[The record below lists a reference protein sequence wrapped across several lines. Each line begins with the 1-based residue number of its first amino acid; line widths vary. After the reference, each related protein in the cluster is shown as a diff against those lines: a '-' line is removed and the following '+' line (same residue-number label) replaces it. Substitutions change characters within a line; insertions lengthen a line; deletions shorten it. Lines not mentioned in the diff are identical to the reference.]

1 MSLSLRVACDTIGTR
16 IKEAQSHAP
25 PNPRLRLLFPTRQR
39 HGRVTKDETSM
50 PTVDLRLIVTSDLHM
65 QLTDFD
71 YCLDRTTGAQSMA
84 HLGPAIRSLRAERPH
99 ALLVDL
105 GDLLQGNPL
114 SDHIAAAGHVGR
126 DHPMVRAMNR
136 LHYDAVVPGNHD
148 FDYGLDFTRNTLYA
162 LTARIVCCNLR
173 PLDEGCAPAPFVIVE
188 REVPAH
194 DGTRHSLRIALI
206 GFTTPALSSSEVA
219 VDDILDAART
229 VLPAVQRERPD
240 LTVALCHSGIS
251 ASPQSQGM
259 ENAAAPL
266 AALAG
271 IDVVLAGHTHQV
283 FPDSKD
289 PVAVAGVDTRNGTL
303 HGKPAMIP
311 GSYAANVGCMDL
323 TLDRDGQ
330 GGWQVVDHT
339 ARFVPP
345 SETPCARLQKD
356 VAPLHAATRAAM
368 AVPVGRTEAPLH
380 SWFEAM
386 GADLTLPVVAAAQ
399 RAAMAKVTGPD
410 GPPLLV
416 AVPSMRAGGQAMQSD
431 FLHIPAGP
439 ILRRHVAALVP
450 FDDPLCVVSRRGWQI
465 RDWLEFAARRFRQ
478 VPQGAQGHPLLNP
491 DQPGYHMDSFFGLTY
506 RIDLSM
512 PPLFQ
517 DDGTAA
523 RSGPGRIRDLRHM
536 GRSFEDDD
544 RFLVVTNTYRARGGG
559 AIRPVHEQD
568 IVHTAKDGA
577 RRALDSYFRADPQ
590 IAPAP
595 CPVWSFAP
603 MPGTSVTFE
612 TAAAATARLPQGVR
626 PVGPAGPDRMTVALD
641 L

>member
-1 MSLSLRVACDTIGTR
+1 
-16 IKEAQSHAP
+16 
-25 PNPRLRLLFPTRQR
+25 
-39 HGRVTKDETSM
+39 M
-50 PTVDLRLIVTSDLHM
+50 PTADLRLIVTSDLHM

-71 YCLDRTTGAQSMA
+71 YCLDRSAGAQSMA
-84 HLGPAIRSLRAERPH
+84 HLGPVIRSLRDEHPH

-114 SDHIAAAGHVGR
+114 SDHIAAAGHAGR

-136 LHYDAVVPGNHD
+136 LRYDVVVPGNHD
-148 FDYGLDFTRNTLYA
+148 FDYGLHFTRSTLSA

-173 PLDEGCAPAPFVIVE
+173 PLDEGCAPAPFVIIE
-188 REVPAH
+188 REVQAH
-194 DGTRHSLRIALI
+194 DETRHRLRIALI
-206 GFTTPALSSSEVA
+206 GFTTPALSSIEVA

-229 VLPAVQRERPD
+229 ILPAVQRERPD

-259 ENAAAPL
+259 ENAAVPL

-271 IDVVLAGHTHQV
+271 IDVVLAGHTHQT
-283 FPDSKD
+283 FPDPEH
-289 PVAVAGVDTRNGTL
+289 PVAAAGIDTDKGTL

-323 TLDRDGQ
+323 TLDRGGQ
-330 GGWQVVDHT
+330 GGWHVVDHT

-345 SETPCARLQKD
+345 SETPCAQLQKD
-356 VAPLHAATRAAM
+356 VAALHAATRAAM
-368 AVPVGRTEAPLH
+368 AAPVGRTEAPLH
-380 SWFEAM
+380 SWFEAL
-386 GADLTLPVVAAAQ
+386 GADLTLPVVAAAL
-399 RAAMAKVTGPD
+399 RAAMAKVIDPD
-410 GPPLLV
+410 GPPVLV

-439 ILRRHVAALVP
+439 ILKRHVAALVP

-478 VPQGAQGHPLLNP
+478 VPQESQGHPLL
-491 DQPGYHMDSFFGLTY
+491 DHAQPGYHMDSFFGLTY
-506 RIDLSM
+506 RIDLSV
-512 PPLFQ
+512 PPLFH
-517 DDGTAA
+517 DDGTPA
-523 RSGPGRIRDLRHM
+523 RSGPGRIRDLRHI

-544 RFLVVTNTYRARGGG
+544 LFLVVTNTYRARGGG
-559 AIRPVHEQD
+559 AIRPLPEQD
-568 IVHTAKDGA
+568 IVHTAKEGA
-577 RRALDSYFRADPQ
+577 RGALDSYFRANPQ
-590 IAPAP
+590 IVPAS
-595 CPVWSFAP
+595 CPVWSFTP

-612 TAAAATARLPQGVR
+612 TAAAACDRLPEGVR
-626 PVGPAGPDRMTVALD
+626 PVGPAGPDRMTVTLD